1 MANPQSRRELR
12 EHCLRTL
19 GKPVIDI
26 NVDED
31 QLEDRI
37 DDALQYFAE
46 YHFDG
51 VERVYDKHQ
60 ITAADIT
67 NQYISVPDPVV
78 SVTRVLPI
86 SDASTISMFDV
97 RYQLRLNEFYDFSSV
112 SVQYYD
118 TVMKHM
124 RMLDM
129 LFAGEHPIEFNR
141 KQNRLYINGFEWGTE
156 LKEDKYLIIESYRRL
171 DANTYTEIYNDMFLK
186 EYTTALFKL
195 QWGTNLSKFDGI
207 QLPGGAT
214 LNGRQIVEDAKEEIQ
229 RIKEQMSL
237 NYELPVD
244 FMVG

>member
-129 LFAGEHPIEFNR
+129 L
-141 KQNRLYINGFEWGTE
+141 
-156 LKEDKYLIIESYRRL
+156 DKMY
-171 DANTYTEIYNDMFLK
+171 
-186 EYTTALFKL
+186 KL
-195 QWGTNLSKFDGI
+195 
-207 QLPGGAT
+207 
-214 LNGRQIVEDAKEEIQ
+214 
-229 RIKEQMSL
+229 
-237 NYELPVD
+237 
-244 FMVG
+244 